1 MCPTGW
7 LLPTAQGPD
16 CLDRVLGSVRVVG
29 ELKREGRC
37 VPTAQLGSTAA

>member
-16 CLDRVLGSVRVVG
+16 CLDRVRVVG